1 MKKLFGVLLATVILL
16 SSLLLPVYAE
26 NTEDKDD
33 SRIDISEIFGYTYK
47 ITFNDGQNI
56 IEQEYYENETIT
68 PPPLTASREYDI
80 CWSQSLTEYIPP
92 YKTMPNKNV
101 TVYSFK
107 SPVISFENYPKI
119 DFANDSAVMVS
130 SDYACTGE
138 KSFKYQNAHTSNSLE
153 NSMALGKAESGT
165 AYKISFKYYVNNT
178 LTTNYSITPLTSAF
192 DSIENYDEYSPSKF
206 TVTPETKTGSWLDGT
221 IYFTALDNY
230 DNLYL
235 NITSEE
241 FNLGDIIYFDDI
253 SIEEMITADF
263 ILPEG
268 FNVNSTNGTLSGNTF
283 TAYYKKNTSITAPE
297 VLTSDGTP
305 VVWIDEDELVVTEF
319 EANGIYRV
327 KLDAKGDLNVDGAV
341 TSIDLAFMKLYL
353 VEIRNSS
360 EINVSN
366 GDINSDDEID
376 LIDMAYLKLY
386 LAEIIENLE

>member
-26 NTEDKDD
+26 NIEDTDD
-33 SRIDISEIFGYTYK
+33 SRIDIGEIFGYTYK
-47 ITFNDGQNI
+47 INFIDGENVT
-56 IEQEYYENETIT
+56 EEYFYENDTIIYPT
-68 PPPLTASREYDI
+68 LTASREYDNI
-80 CWSQSLTEYIPP
+80 WSLSEEEYIAPP
-92 YKTMPNKNV
+92 VTMPKEEI

-107 SPVISFENYPKI
+107 KPVISFENYPLI
-119 DFANDSAVMVS
+119 DFSDNSVVMIS
-130 SDYACTGE
+130 SDFALTGE
-138 KSFKYQNAHTSNSLE
+138 KSFKYQNAHTSNSPK
-153 NSMALGKAESGT
+153 NSMALGKVTHGT
-165 AYKISFKYYVNNT
+165 AYKINFKYYVNNT
-178 LTTNYSITPLTSAF
+178 LTTNYSITPLTSDF

-263 ILPEG
+263 ILPDG
-268 FNVNSTNGTLSGNTF
+268 FEVNSTNGTLSGNTF
-283 TAYYKKNTSITAPE
+283 TAYHQKNTSITAPE

-305 VVWIDEDELVVTEF
+305 VVWIDEDGLVVTEF
-319 EANGIYRV
+319 KANGIYRV

-341 TSIDLAFMKLYL
+341 TTLDLALMKLYL
-353 VEIRNSS
+353 VEKIDLSQ
-360 EINVSN
+360 INAAN
-366 GDINSDDEID
+366 GDIDSNGEVD
-376 LIDMAYLKLY
+376 LIDMAYLKLH
-386 LAEIIENLE
+386 LAGIIEKL